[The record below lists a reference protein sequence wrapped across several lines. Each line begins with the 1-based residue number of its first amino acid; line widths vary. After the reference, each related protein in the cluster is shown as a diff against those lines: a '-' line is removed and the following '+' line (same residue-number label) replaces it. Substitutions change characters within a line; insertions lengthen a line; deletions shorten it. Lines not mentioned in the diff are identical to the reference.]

1 MNAFE
6 ALRAMIQRYA
16 RAADERDIDALV
28 ELFHPEAVIFGAH
41 GEQNLEQWLQT
52 MRAPRS
58 FPQSMHVLG
67 DPLIEL
73 SETGEEAT
81 LDTYA
86 VVYQLNEPAS
96 GKGDLTLGIRYI
108 DRVVLLDGAWVIR
121 RREAHTMWI
130 R

>member
-1 MNAFE
+1 MNALE
-6 ALRAMIQRYA
+6 ALRAIIQRYA
-16 RAADERDIDALV
+16 RAADERDTAALV

-41 GEQNLEQWLQT
+41 GEQSLDQWLDT

-73 SETGEEAT
+73 GETAEDAT

-96 GKGDLTLGIRYI
+96 GKDDLTLGIRYI
-108 DRVVLLDGAWVIR
+108 DRAVLLDGVWVIS
-121 RREAHTMWI
+121 RRETHTMWI

>member
-41 GEQNLEQWLQT
+41 GEQNLEQWLET

-73 SETGEEAT
+73 GETGEEAT

>member
-6 ALRAMIQRYA
+6 ALRAIIQRYA
-16 RAADERDIDALV
+16 RAADERDIAALV
-28 ELFHPEAVIFGAH
+28 ELFHPEAVIFGAR
-41 GEQNLEQWLQT
+41 GEQSLDQWLDT

-73 SETGEEAT
+73 GETAEDAT

-96 GKGDLTLGIRYI
+96 GKDDLTLGIRYI
-108 DRVVLLDGAWVIR
+108 DRAVLLDGVWVIS
-121 RREAHTMWI
+121 RRETHTMWI